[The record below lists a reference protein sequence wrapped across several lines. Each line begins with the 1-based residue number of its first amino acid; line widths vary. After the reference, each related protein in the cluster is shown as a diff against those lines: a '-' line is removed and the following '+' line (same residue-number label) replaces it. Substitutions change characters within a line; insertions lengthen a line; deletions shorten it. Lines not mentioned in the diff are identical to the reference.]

1 MTFSARNLVE
11 EFAANKKMSHYQNH
25 PSGIECIDIVKH
37 ENFTIGN
44 ALKYI
49 WRRKDKGQ
57 EIEDLQKAIYYIECE
72 IDMLIKEKIFYQ

>member
-1 MTFSARNLVE
+1 
-11 EFAANKKMSHYQNH
+11 MSHYQNH

-37 ENFTIGN
+37 ENFNIGN

-49 WRRKDKGQ
+49 WRRKDKGK

-72 IDMLIKEKIFYQ
+72 IDMLIKDKVFRPS

>member
-1 MTFSARNLVE
+1 
-11 EFAANKKMSHYQNH
+11 MSHYQNH

-37 ENFTIGN
+37 ENFNIGN

-49 WRRKDKGQ
+49 WRRKDKGK
-57 EIEDLQKAIYYIECE
+57 EVEDLKKALYYLECE